1 MITSR
6 QILELSE
13 IWSNSVKSLFT
24 SKRSNIYLNPDS
36 GDCRELAKSKVTYVR
51 FLASDR
57 VKQVYVADANS
68 LLHADMVKTIPQFHD
83 LNTEKS
89 GFSSWCLSGTAK
101 LSGGKLEMIS
111 SDVLLGIWNRAY
123 DISKQIELNVYSPGH
138 VNSYKL
144 TLTNILKVNW
154 SWVDNC
160 VKVSG
165 WLSGFKKDVEEL
177 KG

>member
-1 MITSR
+1 
-6 QILELSE
+6 
-13 IWSNSVKSLFT
+13 
-24 SKRSNIYLNPDS
+24 
-36 GDCRELAKSKVTYVR
+36 
-51 FLASDR
+51 
-57 VKQVYVADANS
+57 
-68 LLHADMVKTIPQFHD
+68 MVKTIPQFHD

-123 DISKQIELNVYSPGH
+123 DISKQIGLNIYPLGYI
-138 VNSYKL
+138 NSYKL
-144 TLTNILKVNW
+144 TLINILKVNW
-154 SWVDNC
+154 SWVNNYI
-160 VKVSG
+160 KVSG